1 MKLSTN
7 TIAATVTALL
17 IGGLSI
23 GPASAAVN
31 DHAQRD
37 KTLSQQK
44 VSPCAKQSPHKTDR
58 KKEIEEG
65 MTATLLRWGWE

>member
-7 TIAATVTALL
+7 TIAAAFVALL

-37 KTLSQQK
+37 KNLSQQK
-44 VSPCAKQSPHKTDR
+44 VSVCAKQSPHKTDR
-58 KKEIEEG
+58 KKENEDGI
-65 MTATLLRWGWE
+65 TATLLGWGWE

>member
-7 TIAATVTALL
+7 TIAATFTALL

-37 KTLSQQK
+37 KNLSQQK
-44 VSPCAKQSPHKTDR
+44 ASACATKSPRKTDR
-58 KKEIEEG
+58 NKEIGDEL
-65 MTATLLRWGWE
+65 TATLLRWGWE